1 MVLNLLNVYHPK
13 FEEKLDLKTIVSRH
27 VTMKVFGNPIF
38 QEKLDLI
45 DLNLKCTENKEI
57 LIESKVWVSFIWAS
71 CKSSEFVK
79 LYTDMSFLKIPFIAE
94 IPDNESI
101 QKKLEKFW
109 QIKTFETKTT
119 LCVKY
124 LVMIFFLMKTNQC
137 IKSDY
142 LLKRTTTYFRLKI
155 LKKVVFQYKFIRC
168 L

>member
-1 MVLNLLNVYHPK
+1 M
-13 FEEKLDLKTIVSRH
+13 E
-27 VTMKVFGNPIF
+27 VFGNRIF
-38 QEKLDLI
+38 QEKLDLV
-45 DLNLKCTENKEI
+45 DVNLKCTKNKEI
-57 LIESKVWVSFIWAS
+57 LIKNKVWVSFIWAS
-71 CKSSEFVK
+71 FQSLEFVK

-101 QKKLEKFW
+101 QKKLEKSW
-109 QIKTFETKTT
+109 QIETFETKTT

-155 LKKVVFQYKFIRC
+155 SKKVVFQYKFIRC